1 MAYPQAM
8 GLRRGLRIGI
18 YILLEMF
25 PSFILGLFIFIAI
38 ILMFQVLRLT
48 EFTLVHG
55 VSLAVI
61 SEVIFYSCISLLPAL
76 FPMSLLFSVLLTY
89 GRLSQDS
96 EIIAMKAAGL
106 SSPAIITPALLL
118 GLAISTMSAQT
129 SFFIAP
135 WGNRQFEVLLTQLGH
150 TKAAVAVKEGTF
162 SEGFFDLVV
171 YANKV
176 DSKTGDLTDVF
187 IYDEK
192 PGEVPLTIVA
202 KKGRLI
208 PDPLAPGHN
217 VLLRLEDGDVH
228 RKTDNHTKIKFQS
241 YDVRLIEPLRIEEKE
256 KTPPSLTVD
265 EIRDELNKPDLKPED
280 FWIYSTEFHKRMS
293 LAMLCFVFSLVGLG
307 LGINPNKR
315 QQKSNTMFICVAV
328 ILSYWVTSIVLE
340 NMSRHGQLIAPIAMW
355 IPNMLFVSF
364 AIYRLKLVWR

>member
-1 MAYPQAM
+1 M
-8 GLRRGLRIGI
+8 GILRGIRIGL
-18 YILLEMF
+18 YILFEML

-55 VSLAVI
+55 VSLSVI
-61 SEVIFYSCISLLPAL
+61 SEVIFYICISLLPAL

-96 EIIAMKAAGL
+96 EIIAMKATGL
-106 SSPAIITPALLL
+106 STPAIITPAIIL
-118 GLAISTMSAQT
+118 GLLIGSISAQT
-129 SFFIAP
+129 SFYIAP
-135 WGNRQFEVLLTQLGH
+135 WGNRQFEVLFTQLGH

-176 DSKTGDLTDVF
+176 DSKTGAMTDVF

-192 PGEVPLTIVA
+192 QGEVPLTIVA
-202 KKGRLI
+202 KTGHLV

-217 VLLRLEDGDVH
+217 VLLRLEDGDIH
-228 RKTDNHTKIKFQS
+228 RKTENHTKIKFQT

-256 KTPPSLTVD
+256 KTPPSLTID
-265 EIRDELNKPDLKPED
+265 DIQIELNKKDLKQEEL
-280 FWIYSTEFHKRMS
+280 WTYSTEFHKRMS
-293 LAMLCFVFSLVGLG
+293 IATLCLVFCLVGLG
-307 LGINPNKR
+307 LGINTNKR
-315 QQKSNTMFICVAV
+315 EQKSSTMFICVLV
-328 ILSYWVTSIVLE
+328 IISYWVMSVILE
-340 NMSRHGQLIAPIAMW
+340 NLARQGQVAAPLAMW
-355 IPNMLFVSF
+355 TPNITFLAF
-364 AIYRLKLVWR
+364 AFYRLKLIWR